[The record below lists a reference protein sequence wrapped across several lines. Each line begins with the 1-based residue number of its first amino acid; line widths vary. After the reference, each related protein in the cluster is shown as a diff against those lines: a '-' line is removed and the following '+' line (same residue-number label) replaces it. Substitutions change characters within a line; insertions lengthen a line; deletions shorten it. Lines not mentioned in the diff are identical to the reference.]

1 MSNWLL
7 VGLGNPGPTYASHRH
22 NAGYRVVEELA
33 RRAGVRFTG
42 AGQLRA
48 EVVQTRLTAS
58 GGLGGV
64 GAEAEQLVLLKP
76 RTFMNESGAAVS
88 KALAYYRI
96 SPERLVVIHDEL
108 DIDFGQIRLKF
119 GGGDNGHNGLKSI
132 RASIGTGDYFRARFG
147 VGRPPGRQDAA
158 DYVLSS
164 FPASMSEDVAVE
176 VARCADAVEA
186 LLTVGL
192 DAAQSQFN
200 S

>member
-22 NAGYRVVEELA
+22 NAGYLVVEELA

-76 RTFMNESGAAVS
+76 RTFMNESGAAVG

-96 SPERLVVIHDEL
+96 PPERLVVIHDEL
-108 DIDFGQIRLKF
+108 DIDFGQLRLKF

-132 RASIGTGDYFRARFG
+132 RRHLGTGDYFRARFG
-147 VGRPPGRQDAA
+147 VGRPPGRQDPA
-158 DYVLSS
+158 DYVLSN
-164 FPASMSEDVAVE
+164 FPASLADDVAVE
-176 VARCADAVEA
+176 ASRCADAVEA

>member
-22 NAGYRVVEELA
+22 NAGYLVVEELA

-48 EVVQTRLTAS
+48 EVAQTRLTAA

-64 GAEAEQLVLLKP
+64 GVEAEQLVLLKP
-76 RTFMNESGAAVS
+76 RTFMNESGAAVG
-88 KALAYYRI
+88 KALGYYRI
-96 SPERLVVIHDEL
+96 PPERMVVMHDEL
-108 DIDFGQIRLKF
+108 DLDFGQLRLKF

-132 RASIGTGDYFRARFG
+132 RRSIGTGDYFRARFG
-147 VGRPPGRQDAA
+147 VGRPPGRQDPA

-164 FPASMSEDVAVE
+164 FPTSLAEDVAVE
-176 VARCADAVEA
+176 VSRCADAVEA
-186 LLTVGL
+186 LLSVGL
-192 DAAQSQFN
+192 DAAQSRFN

>member
-22 NAGYRVVEELA
+22 NAGYLVVDELA

-48 EVVQTRLTAS
+48 EVAQTRLTAS

-64 GAEAEQLVLLKP
+64 GGEAEQLVLLKP
-76 RTFMNESGAAVS
+76 RTFMNESGAAVG

-96 SPERLVVIHDEL
+96 PPERLVVIHDEI
-108 DIDFGQIRLKF
+108 DIDFGQLRLKF

-132 RASIGTGDYFRARFG
+132 RRSLGTGDYFRARFG
-147 VGRPPGRQDAA
+147 VGRPPGRQDPA
-158 DYVLSS
+158 DYVLSN
-164 FPASMSEDVAVE
+164 FPTSASEDVAVE
-176 VARCADAVEA
+176 VSRCADAVEA

-192 DAAQSQFN
+192 DAAQSRFN

>member
-22 NAGYRVVEELA
+22 NAGYLVVEELA

-48 EVVQTRLTAS
+48 EVAQTRLTAS

-64 GAEAEQLVLLKP
+64 GGEAEQLVLLKP
-76 RTFMNESGAAVS
+76 RTFMNESGEAVG

-96 SPERLVVIHDEL
+96 PPERLVVIHDEI
-108 DIDFGQIRLKF
+108 DIDFGQLRLKF

-132 RASIGTGDYFRARFG
+132 RRSLGTGDYFRARFG
-147 VGRPPGRQDAA
+147 VGRPPGRQDPA
-158 DYVLSS
+158 DYVLSN
-164 FPASMSEDVAVE
+164 FPTSASEDVAVE
-176 VARCADAVEA
+176 VSRCADAVEA

-192 DAAQSQFN
+192 DAAQSRFN

>member
-22 NAGYRVVEELA
+22 NAGYLVVEELA

-48 EVVQTRLTAS
+48 EVAQTRLTEA

-76 RTFMNESGAAVS
+76 RTFMNESGAAVG

-96 SPERLVVIHDEL
+96 PPERLVVIHDEI
-108 DIDFGQIRLKF
+108 DIDFGQLRLKF

-132 RASIGTGDYFRARFG
+132 RRSIGTGDYFRARFG
-147 VGRPPGRQDAA
+147 VGRPPGRQDPA
-158 DYVLSS
+158 DYVLSN
-164 FPASMSEDVAVE
+164 FPASLAEDVAVE
-176 VARCADAVEA
+176 VSRCADAVEG

-192 DAAQSQFN
+192 DAAQSRFN

>member
-22 NAGYRVVEELA
+22 NAGYLVVEELA

-48 EVVQTRLTAS
+48 EVAQTRLTAS

-64 GAEAEQLVLLKP
+64 GDEAEQLVLLKP
-76 RTFMNESGAAVS
+76 RTFMNESGAAVG

-96 SPERLVVIHDEL
+96 PPERLVVIHDEL
-108 DIDFGQIRLKF
+108 DIDFGQLRLKF

-132 RASIGTGDYFRARFG
+132 RRSLGTGDYFRARFG
-147 VGRPPGRQDAA
+147 VGRPPGRQDPA
-158 DYVLSS
+158 DYVLSN
-164 FPASMSEDVAVE
+164 FPASASEDVAVE
-176 VARCADAVEA
+176 VSRCADAVEA

-192 DAAQSQFN
+192 DAAQSRFN

>member
-22 NAGYRVVEELA
+22 NAGYLVVDELA

-48 EVVQTRLTAS
+48 EVAQTRLTAS

-64 GAEAEQLVLLKP
+64 GGEAEQLVLLKP
-76 RTFMNESGAAVS
+76 RTFMNESGAAVG

-96 SPERLVVIHDEL
+96 PPERLVVIHDEI
-108 DIDFGQIRLKF
+108 DIEFGQLRLKF

-132 RASIGTGDYFRARFG
+132 RRSLGTGDYFRARFG
-147 VGRPPGRQDAA
+147 VGRPPGRQDPA
-158 DYVLSS
+158 DYVLSN
-164 FPASMSEDVAVE
+164 FPSSLSEDVAVE
-176 VARCADAVEA
+176 VSRCADAVEA
-186 LLTVGL
+186 LLTIGL
-192 DAAQSQFN
+192 DAAQSRFN

>member
-7 VGLGNPGPTYASHRH
+7 VGLGNPGPTYAAHRH
-22 NAGYRVVEELA
+22 NAGYLVVEELA

-48 EVVQTRLTAS
+48 EVAQTRLTAS
-58 GGLGGV
+58 GGLGGI

-76 RTFMNESGAAVS
+76 RTFMNESGAAVG

-96 SPERLVVIHDEL
+96 PPERLVVMHDEL
-108 DIDFGQIRLKF
+108 DIDFGQLRLKF

-132 RASIGTGDYFRARFG
+132 RRSLGTGDYFRARFG
-147 VGRPPGRQDAA
+147 VGRPPGRQDPA
-158 DYVLSS
+158 DYVLSN
-164 FPASMSEDVAVE
+164 FPTSASEDVAVE
-176 VARCADAVEA
+176 VSRCADAVEA

-192 DAAQSQFN
+192 DAAQSRFN

>member
-1 MSNWLL
+1 MSTWLL
-7 VGLGNPGPTYASHRH
+7 VGLGNPGSTYASHRH
-22 NAGYRVVEELA
+22 NAGYLVVEELA

-48 EVVQTRLTAS
+48 EVAQTRLTET
-58 GGLGGV
+58 GGLGGI
-64 GAEAEQLVLLKP
+64 GADAEQLILLKP
-76 RTFMNESGAAVS
+76 RTFMNESGAAVG

-96 SPERLVVIHDEL
+96 PPERLVAIHDEL
-108 DIDFGQIRLKF
+108 DLDFGQLRLKF

-132 RASIGTGDYFRARFG
+132 RRSIGTGDYFRARFG
-147 VGRPPGRQDAA
+147 VGRPPGRQDPA

-164 FPASMSEDVAVE
+164 FPASLAADVSVE
-176 VARCADAVEA
+176 VSRCADAVEA

-192 DAAQSQFN
+192 DAAQSRFN

>member
-22 NAGYRVVEELA
+22 NAGYLVVEELA

-48 EVVQTRLTAS
+48 EVAQTRLTAS

-64 GAEAEQLVLLKP
+64 GAEAEQIVLLKP
-76 RTFMNESGAAVS
+76 RTFMNESGAAVG

-96 SPERLVVIHDEL
+96 PPERLVVIHDEL
-108 DIDFGQIRLKF
+108 DIDFGQLRLKF

-132 RASIGTGDYFRARFG
+132 RRSLGTGDYFRARFG
-147 VGRPPGRQDAA
+147 VGRPPGRQDPA
-158 DYVLSS
+158 DYVLSN
-164 FPASMSEDVAVE
+164 FPTSASEDVAVE
-176 VARCADAVEA
+176 VSRCADAVEA

-192 DAAQSQFN
+192 DAAQSRFN